1 MFADGV
7 LNTSISPSVARFY
20 LFRFEPS
27 FGGNNAYR
35 QTPVAQVAM
44 TVDGFIAAALFLER
58 QLAQMVQSGLVTQ
71 QRVDE
76 AKKMLGF

>member
-1 MFADGV
+1 
-7 LNTSISPSVARFY
+7 
-20 LFRFEPS
+20 
-27 FGGNNAYR
+27 
-35 QTPVAQVAM
+35 M